1 MACNGSWCF
10 LVKWKSPLQ
19 GTYIISWSTSA
30 LRFQPFFEC
39 LSGRWDIHET
49 AWPLQQIPRFRSQ
62 HRIIRYSQ
70 HRISKPPEGPQF
82 SAVLTWKC
90 GLVMFSRPFF
100 LNIRFDGQGH
110 SSLFTGALKEFWD
123 LLRYRTNPKPS
134 RPQKKGA
141 TNSDSGVMALHGSP
155 CALAWD
161 EDPQGSVMSTL
172 ETPRGYHLSIRRSL
186 IITIWCLFS
195 L

>member
-1 MACNGSWCF
+1 MACSGSWCF

-90 GLVMFSRPFF
+90 GLVMFSRHFF
-100 LNIRFDGQGH
+100 WTSDLMVKVTVA
-110 SSLFTGALKEFWD
+110 SSQEPWRNSEIFCDTVPIPSPVDLK
-123 LLRYRTNPKPS
+123 
-134 RPQKKGA
+134 KKEPPIA
-141 TNSDSGVMALHGSP
+141 IVASWRCMAAHVPWLGMKILKDQSCQPWKHPG
-155 CALAWD
+155 
-161 EDPQGSVMSTL
+161 G
-172 ETPRGYHLSIRRSL
+172 
-186 IITIWCLFS
+186 TI
-195 L
+195 